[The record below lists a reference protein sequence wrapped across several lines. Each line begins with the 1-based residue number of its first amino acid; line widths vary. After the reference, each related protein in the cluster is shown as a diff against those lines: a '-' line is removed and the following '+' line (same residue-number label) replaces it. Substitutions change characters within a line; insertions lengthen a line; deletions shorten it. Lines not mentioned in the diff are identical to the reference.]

1 MTIQEILAKL
11 LKGEALTDEE
21 KTFAEAFNLQKE
33 LDTVSA
39 SARRKAEKEAKDA
52 KDALDAVKA
61 ELDGLKAQNGKKNP
75 TQNEEIAALQKQVAK
90 LTALNDANEAKLK
103 AQARTEAI
111 RKAAK
116 ENGISVA
123 EGVSAAMFD
132 RLLDLAVG
140 ETDVNDVEALKGA
153 LLAFKND
160 NPAMIAANVKGGIE
174 TKGQPG
180 GSVFT
185 GKNPFKSD
193 SLNLTEQM
201 RLLNEHPEQAKA
213 MAAEAGV
220 TL

>member
-11 LKGEALTDEE
+11 LKGETLTDEE

-52 KDALDAVKA
+52 KDALDALKA
-61 ELDGLKAQNGKKNP
+61 EMDGLKAKGKNP
-75 TQNEEIAALQKQVAK
+75 SQNEEIAALQKQVAK

-123 EGVSAAMFD
+123 DGVSAAMFD

-140 ETDVNDVEALKGA
+140 ETDVNDGEALKGA

-174 TKGQPG
+174 TKGLPG
-180 GSVFT
+180 GSVYT
-185 GKNPFKSD
+185 GKNPFKAD
-193 SLNLTEQM
+193 SQNLTEQM

-213 MAAEAGV
+213 LAAEAGV